1 MFWHLNREKG
11 NLELSKTIG
20 LNYRVWLNY
29 IINVVILLSSSNVNN
44 FIREIIYPLLTAS
57 IHSSSHELY
66 FFIFIVILFFIFPLL
81 FYFKLS
87 IFFLISVM
95 SSISIFCLFFFALS
109 FYLSFSLY
117 LFICI
122 LSILFFFIVNTWKCA
137 WKPCYHMST
146 FAWLINNK
154 LINVLLLLLLNEI
167 YIVKTIY
174 PRK

>member
-66 FFIFIVILFFIFPLL
+66 FFIFIVILFFH
-81 FYFKLS
+81 
-87 IFFLISVM
+87 
-95 SSISIFCLFFFALS
+95 
-109 FYLSFSLY
+109 FSP
-117 LFICI
+117 
-122 LSILFFFIVNTWKCA
+122 SILFQTVNFLFNICNVKYLNFLSVLLCSIILSVFFTLFIYLYIIYPFLFHCKYLEVRLKIMLSHEYLC
-137 WKPCYHMST
+137 
-146 FAWLINNK
+146 LINK
-154 LINVLLLLLLNEI
+154 
-167 YIVKTIY
+167 
-174 PRK
+174 